1 MMTRPNNMNE
11 LKETGGARIGMA
23 NATWPFANLT
33 VNENRLTL
41 NASIIGNLTFKP
53 SDIIS
58 IETYSVIP
66 LLGQGIRIHH
76 KVSNYKD
83 KVVFW
88 TFKNPHELIKKIEET
103 GFLNN
108 TQPISSEEEQ
118 EISKQQSVGGFPIK
132 TWFTIAVVVVWNLLF
147 LYDFQNREEGDLP
160 IGNGAKYALAFVFG
174 TGLLL
179 LVSEPFRR
187 VVLKEGRTLKDIKK
201 FVIFLLFISGI
212 MLLQFSLMF

>member
-1 MMTRPNNMNE
+1 MNE
-11 LKETGGARIGMA
+11 LKEIGGARIGMA

-58 IETYSVIP
+58 IEPYSVIP

-76 KVSNYKD
+76 KVNNYKE

-88 TFKNPHELIKKIEET
+88 TFKSPQELINKIEQT

-108 TQPISSEEEQ
+108 TQPISSEDEQ
-118 EISKQQSVGGFPIK
+118 EIAKQQSVGGFPIK
-132 TWFTIAVVVVWNLLF
+132 TWFAIAVVVIWNLLF
-147 LYDFQNREEGDLP
+147 LYDFQNRIEGDLP
-160 IGNGAKYALAFVFG
+160 IGNGAKCALAFVFG

-179 LVSEPFRR
+179 LISEPFRQ
-187 VVLKEGRTLKDIKK
+187 VILKKGRTLKDIKK
-201 FVIFLLFISGI
+201 FVLFLMFITGI
-212 MLLQFSLMF
+212 MLLQFSLMV